1 MLCQIGRLAVAAAR
15 LEEWIEALEAEVI
28 GPSSDKRGPI
38 SASVSRVKKHLEA
51 QSTPTPLER
60 DMLGWLTQAQ
70 DALTKRNRV
79 LHARWLPVPDELK
92 QKWELL
98 GTHEE
103 SGTPTPSTVD
113 AMYDLA
119 MEVLDAS
126 LVGEHYTLLWRASH
140 PR

>member
-15 LEEWIEALEAEVI
+15 LEEWIEALGAEVV
-28 GPSSDKRGPI
+28 GPSSDKRGPV
-38 SASVSRVKKHLEA
+38 SASLKRVEKHLA
-51 QSTPTPLER
+51 GQSALTPLEN
-60 DMLGWLTQAQ
+60 DILHWLTQAK

-103 SGTPTPSTVD
+103 SGTTTPSTVD

-119 MEVLDAS
+119 VEVLDTS
-126 LVGEHYTLLWRASH
+126 LRGEHYTRLWRAAH
-140 PR
+140 T